1 MAGGCHPVYVVLSH
15 VKRVAVAANGH
26 NLPMDRLQRIRDG
39 YEGGGRRVAR
49 RVARTLL
56 RPVGSINPNVV
67 TVTGTLLNGVA
78 AVLAFHEQFL
88 AAALVFLL
96 GSAMDAMDGAIAKVT
111 GRVSAFGGFLDSTLD
126 RVSEG
131 LILGGICLMFANR
144 TEVDLWPV
152 ASSFAAVACSY
163 LVSYTR
169 AKAESLG
176 VQCKGGL
183 ASRVE
188 RVVVLAAGLLLAT
201 WWPVSIEVAVHVLAV
216 TAALTVAQRVIHVHR
231 ALPDGRKPRR
241 ERTHTR
247 SETHDDQRTEPERVG
262 DPDPK

>member
-1 MAGGCHPVYVVLSH
+1 MCA
-15 VKRVAVAANGH
+15 RVRLDAAPSGH
-26 NLPMDRLQRIRDG
+26 NRCVDRLQRIRDG
-39 YEGGGRRVAR
+39 YEVGGRRIAR

-56 RPVGSINPNVV
+56 RPIGSINPNAV
-67 TVTGTLLNGVA
+67 TLTGTLLNGVA

-88 AAALVFLL
+88 AASIVFLL
-96 GSAMDAMDGAIAKVT
+96 GSLMDAMDGAIAKVT

-131 LILGGICLMFANR
+131 LVLGGIALMFANR
-144 TEVDLWPV
+144 DQVDLWPI
-152 ASSFAAVACSY
+152 ASCFAAVACSY

-188 RVVVLAAGLLLAT
+188 RVVVLTAGLLFAT
-201 WWPVSIEVAVHVLAV
+201 WWEVSIEVAVHVLAV
-216 TAALTVAQRVIHVHR
+216 TAALTVVQRVIHVHR

-241 ERTHTR
+241 ERPHTR
-247 SETHDDQRTEPERVG
+247 SHRNVQPDPEPVG
-262 DPDPK
+262 DPPPT